1 MIRIGVALSLLLLYA
16 CAPKVSE
23 DVEYRCHDVNPG
35 AIWAAA
41 YGAAHVE
48 SNALSRYLAVA
59 SANRAAADWEDHCV
73 RVTETSTA
81 SVREGYS
88 AGGVLR

>member
-1 MIRIGVALSLLLLYA
+1 MKCWMLPFLLLCA
-16 CAPKVSE
+16 CSPKVSE
-23 DVEYRCHDVNPG
+23 DVAYRCHDVDPG
-35 AIWAAA
+35 VVWAAA

-81 SVREGYS
+81 SVRGGYS
-88 AGGVLR
+88 TGGVLR